1 MIDGA
6 RSWVRMTASSNV
18 HPIHGESRNV
28 DGFIDVAMGED
39 GSPDVNRM
47 PVARLELAL
56 DSIATGNALYDA
68 ELARRTETRK
78 YPWVVG
84 ELRSVADRGHGRYQ
98 VAGDLTLHGVTR
110 PIQTEMTVRVFDRKK
125 LEAQWTQTI
134 DIRDFNLTPPRI
146 LTFKV
151 DPRVEVE
158 VKIEGEAGAHA

>member
-1 MIDGA
+1 
-6 RSWVRMTASSNV
+6 MTASSNV

-28 DGFIDVAMGED
+28 DGFVDVAMGED
-39 GSPDVNRM
+39 GSPDVSRM
-47 PVARLELAL
+47 PVARLELAM

-78 YPWVVG
+78 YPLVVG
-84 ELRSVADRGHGRYQ
+84 ELRSVADRGQGRFQ
-98 VAGDLTLHGVTR
+98 VAGDLTFHGVTR
-110 PIQTEMTVRVFDRKK
+110 PIQTEMTVRVFDRTK

-134 DIRDFNLTPPRI
+134 DIRDFNLNPPRI

-158 VKIEGEAGAHA
+158 VKIEGEAAANA